1 MVIPSLLLPDSAL
14 AQESELAFENDPR
27 AIVMEIVVLEPTTQ
41 CPLCGQLATRIHS
54 HYGRSLAD
62 LPWADIPVRISLRVR
77 RFHCDNPVCR
87 RKIFCE
93 RVLNIAAPWARRTQR
108 LTAAQAQIGL
118 RAGGVGGA
126 ELGLALHMPAGRDV
140 LLTLVRQLA
149 VDAAPTPRV
158 LGVDDWAMRKGH
170 TYGTILVDLERG
182 CIIGLLPDRTPE
194 TLAAWLRAHPGI
206 EIVSRDRAEAYADGI
221 SQGAPEAIQVA
232 DRWHL
237 LHNLAHALYQFFQQE
252 HTLVEHSLAPAA
264 PAPSAASMI
273 AAGDL
278 PSESE
283 RLPSAAD
290 QQRQKRAETVQQ
302 LHGQGWT
309 QVAIAAHLALAT
321 KTVRRYLRTPL
332 PLSPQRRTRDSL
344 LDAHKPYLIERW
356 NGGCHNAA
364 QLGREIAQRGFTGRL
379 SIVRLFTGQLR
390 KAAGL
395 PPRTRSA
402 AGRPL
407 TTDPSQRPPTLR
419 GLTWLVLHQPETLEE
434 REEAYVARVGAASSR
449 LDLAIRL
456 TREFTELVRQRQA
469 DKLDGWLA
477 AAADSGISKLAQF
490 AAGLRRDYAAVHAA
504 LSLNW
509 SNGPTEGHINRLK
522 CLKRQMY
529 GRAKLDLLG
538 RRLMAA

>member
-1 MVIPSLLLPDSAL
+1 MVIPSLLLPDALL
-14 AQESELAFENDPR
+14 AQQGDLTLENEPR
-27 AIVMEIVVLEPTTQ
+27 AIIMEIEVLEPTAQ
-41 CPLCGQLATRIHS
+41 CPLCGQSATRIHS
-54 HYGRSLAD
+54 HYARSLVD
-62 LPWADIPVRISLRVR
+62 LPWADLPVRISLQVR
-77 RFHCDNPVCR
+77 RFHCDNPACR

-93 RVLNIAAPWARRTQR
+93 RVLNIAAPWARRTRR
-108 LTAAQAQIGL
+108 LAVAQAQIGL
-118 RAGGVGGA
+118 QAGGVGGA
-126 ELGLALHMPAGRDV
+126 ALGLALHMPAGRDV
-140 LLTLVRQLA
+140 LLTLVRQVAL
-149 VDAAPTPRV
+149 DAAPTPRV
-158 LGVDDWAMRKGH
+158 LGVDDWALRKGQ

-182 CIIGLLPDRTPE
+182 CIIGLLPDRTPQ
-194 TLAAWLRAHPGI
+194 TLAEWLRTHPGI

-237 LHNLAHALYQFFQQE
+237 LHNLAHALHQFFQQE
-252 HTLVEHSLAPAA
+252 HTIVERSLAPPA
-264 PAPSAASMI
+264 PVPSAASVI
-273 AAGDL
+273 ADL
-278 PSESE
+278 PSEIE
-283 RLPSAAD
+283 RLPSGAD
-290 QQRQKRAETVQQ
+290 QRRQKRMETVQQ
-302 LHGQGWT
+302 LQGQGWT
-309 QVAIAAHLALAT
+309 QVAIAAHLALAP

-332 PLSPQRRTRDSL
+332 PLAPQRRTRDSL

-402 AGRPL
+402 VGRPL

-419 GLTWLVLHQPETLEE
+419 GLTWLVLRQPETLEE
-434 REEAYVARVGAASSR
+434 RENEYLARVCAASAQ
-449 LDLAIRL
+449 LDLAVRL

-469 DKLDGWLA
+469 DKLDSWLA
-477 AAADSGISKLAQF
+477 TAADSGISKLAQF

-538 RRLMAA
+538 RRLMAP